1 MEPES
6 FTSLLFDLG
15 IIAGLILIASFF
27 VAAEIALISLRDSQ
41 IKQVATRGKRGARVA
56 AHGARVLQPQHHQP
70 RLEASRRH

>member
-15 IIAGLILIASFF
+15 VIAVLILIASFF
-27 VAAEIALISLRDSQ
+27 VAAEIALISMRDSQ

-56 AHGARVLQPQHHQP
+56 ALA
-70 RLEASRRH
+70 